1 MQADSLLTELAGKPH
16 LKDNKIQKLGT
27 NKTRHKGK
35 TWVRGF
41 EKSQSRRRSLK
52 HKLQLLD
59 GKSAP

>member
-35 TWVRGF
+35 IWVGA
-41 EKSQSRRRSLK
+41 LK
-52 HKLQLLD
+52 RAKAGEGL
-59 GKSAP
+59 